1 MNKRQLLRATALVAS
16 SLLLAGTASAQDFPP
31 KKPVTLVVG
40 FAAGGAADAAARL
53 IAKKLGENIG
63 QTVVVDN
70 KGGAG
75 GNIAHQFVANAAP
88 DGTVLLFG
96 SVGPLTIAPHL
107 MKLTYD
113 PFKDLAAI
121 SGGVNF
127 PNVLVVHK
135 AQGAKTL
142 AEFIQLSKKKPG
154 SVEFASTG
162 AGSASHLAGELF
174 NQRAGIDMT
183 HVPYKGGAPAL
194 QDLLG
199 ERITSYFA
207 APPTAMPHVE
217 SGKLIPLATTGLT
230 RPAYLP
236 NIPTVAESGFPGFE
250 ALNWY
255 AFVAPGKTPAPLLD
269 RWNQEIVKV
278 LSQIGAAVRKG
289 TPKPDISTVAALTQ
303 TLLNAKS
310 VAYSASASGVYL
322 STEMFAKLGVQERL
336 AVTGKKILSE
346 RVGAVV
352 ARGDAEL
359 GFQQVSELIY
369 FKELDF
375 IGTLPDEVQQTIFFS
390 AGLVEGAAQ
399 PELAR
404 HLLRFLTSPAVADIV
419 RATGLDP
426 VDQRAVQASAAKPQ

>member
-1 MNKRQLLRATALVAS
+1 MKKRTLLMSAMALTAAAATLSGA
-16 SLLLAGTASAQDFPP
+16 THAQDFPP

-63 QTVVVDN
+63 QSVVVDN

-75 GNIAHQFVANAAP
+75 GNIAHQFVANAAA

-107 MKLTYD
+107 MKLPYD
-113 PFKDLAAI
+113 PFKYLAPV

-135 AQGAKTL
+135 GAGVKTL
-142 AEFIQLSKKKPG
+142 AEFVQLSKKKPG
-154 SVEFASTG
+154 SVDFASTG

-183 HVPYKGGAPAL
+183 HIPYKGGAPAL

-199 ERITSYFA
+199 ERVTSYFA

-217 SGKLIPLATTGLT
+217 AGKLIPLATTGLT

-236 NIPTVAESGFPGFE
+236 GIPTVAESGFPGFE

-255 AFVAPGKTPAPLLD
+255 PFVAPGKTPAPLLD

-278 LSQIGAAVRKG
+278 LNDPGVKE
-289 TPKPDISTVAALTQ
+289 ALNKHG
-303 TLLNAKS
+303 LNPQP
-310 VAYSASASGVYL
+310 
-322 STEMFAKLGVQERL
+322 TTR
-336 AVTGKKILSE
+336 
-346 RVGAVV
+346 
-352 ARGDAEL
+352 AEL
-359 GFQQVSELIY
+359 TAFMK
-369 FKELDF
+369 KESA
-375 IGTLPDEVQQTIFFS
+375 QWAATIK
-390 AGLVEGAAQ
+390 E
-399 PELAR
+399 R
-404 HLLRFLTSPAVADIV
+404 KITAD
-419 RATGLDP
+419 
-426 VDQRAVQASAAKPQ
+426 